1 MDKSIF
7 QYIWRNS
14 KGQQLTI
21 MAMTACSFPF
31 LLMALK
37 LPKAIINDAIDGKDF
52 PKDFFDLGLGLGQI
66 EYLLVLCAALFF
78 LIVINIAFSKTI
90 NTTRACRRKGCSGGS
105 VISSTSTFSASPSG
119 ISRKSPRRSCRR

>member
-37 LPKAIINDAIDGKDF
+37 LPKTIINDAIDGKVF
-52 PKDFFDLGLGLGQI
+52 PKDLFDLGLGLGQI

-78 LIVINIAFSKTI
+78 
-90 NTTRACRRKGCSGGS
+90 
-105 VISSTSTFSASPSG
+105 SARHQHRVFQDRQHLQG
-119 ISRKSPRRSCRR
+119 RVV

>member
-31 LLMALK
+31 LLMALNVIVGRAAHTEI
-37 LPKAIINDAIDGKDF
+37 P
-52 PKDFFDLGLGLGQI
+52 PLGLS
-66 EYLLVLCAALFF
+66 F
-78 LIVINIAFSKTI
+78 
-90 NTTRACRRKGCSGGS
+90 
-105 VISSTSTFSASPSG
+105 
-119 ISRKSPRRSCRR
+119 